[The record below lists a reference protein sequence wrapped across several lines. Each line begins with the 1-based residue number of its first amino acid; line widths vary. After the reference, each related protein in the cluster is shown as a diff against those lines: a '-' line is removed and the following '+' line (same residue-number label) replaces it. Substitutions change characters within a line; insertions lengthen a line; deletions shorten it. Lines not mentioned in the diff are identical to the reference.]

1 MIQTLLVG
9 YGYWGRIL
17 AENLTQHPTFFLAGV
32 QDASQSVIL
41 DARAN
46 NLHAYSSLEDAMQ
59 ATHPQ
64 LVVIAAPIGSME
76 VPAMR
81 ALQGYAHVMMAKP
94 GVESLAAFDRVA
106 RVADYAQRSVV
117 VDYTMLMHST
127 WNTILHEQHR
137 LGGVEKFHSVR
148 SAAGNRTGAP
158 IVLDLI
164 VHDLAML
171 VSLDPDREW
180 LVDSASV
187 TRMTATVRLVSG
199 SAEAILEAST
209 ISDDPQRSVYIA
221 GDGLH
226 IVWDQLE
233 DVLESNSAEI
243 MQAWYDDEKI
253 PCTPV
258 QRRLNNMV
266 KVVNHRGDDNRSIA
280 RSVLVL
286 VEEIVEAAG

>member
-94 GVESLAAFDRVA
+94 GVDSLAAFDRVL

-137 LGGVEKFHSVR
+137 LGGIEKFHSVR
-148 SAAGNRTGAP
+148 SAIGNRTGAP
-158 IVLDLI
+158 IVLDML
-164 VHDLAML
+164 VHDLSLL
-171 VSLDPDREW
+171 VSLNPDREW
-180 LVDSASV
+180 LLEYARVSETEVVA
-187 TRMTATVRLVSG
+187 RFVSG
-199 SAEAILEAST
+199 KCEAILEAST
-209 ISDDPQRSVYIA
+209 TSTEQERSVYLA
-221 GDGLH
+221 GAGLH
-226 IVWDQLE
+226 LVWDQLA
-233 DVLESNSAEI
+233 DVVESNSAEI

-266 KVVNHRGDDNRSIA
+266 NVVNHRGDDNRVVA
-280 RSVLVL
+280 RGVLVM
-286 VEEIVEAAG
+286 VEQILEAQR

>member
-148 SAAGNRTGAP
+148 SAIGNRTGAP
-158 IVLDLI
+158 IVLDLL

-171 VSLDPDREW
+171 VSLDSEREW
-180 LVDSASV
+180 LLEYARASETEV
-187 TRMTATVRLVSG
+187 VARFVSG
-199 SAEAILEAST
+199 KSEAILEAST
-209 ISDDPQRSVYIA
+209 TSTAQERSVYLS
-221 GDGLH
+221 GNGLH
-226 IVWDQLE
+226 LVWDQLE
-233 DVLESNSAEI
+233 DVVESNSADI

-266 KVVNHRGDDNRSIA
+266 KVVNHRGDDNRRIA

-286 VEEIVEAAG
+286 VEQILEAAR

>member
-32 QDASQSVIL
+32 QDANQSVIL

-94 GVESLAAFDRVA
+94 GVDSLAAFDRVL
-106 RVADYAQRSVV
+106 RVADYAQRSVT
-117 VDYTMLMHST
+117 VDYTMLMHAT

-137 LGGVEKFHSVR
+137 LGGIEKFHSVR
-148 SAAGNRTGAP
+148 SAIGNRTGAP
-158 IVLDLI
+158 IVLDML
-164 VHDLAML
+164 VHDLSLL

-180 LVDSASV
+180 LLEYARVGETEVVA
-187 TRMTATVRLVSG
+187 RFVSG
-199 SAEAILEAST
+199 ECEAILEAST
-209 ISDDPQRSVYIA
+209 TSTEQERSVYLA
-221 GDGLH
+221 GAGLH
-226 IVWDQLE
+226 LVWDQLA
-233 DVLESNSAEI
+233 DVVESNSAEI

-266 KVVNHRGDDNRSIA
+266 NVVNHRGDDNRVVA
-280 RSVLVL
+280 RGVLVM
-286 VEEIVEAAG
+286 VEQILEAQR

>member
-94 GVESLAAFDRVA
+94 GVDSLAAFDRVL
-106 RVADYAQRSVV
+106 RVADYAQRSVT
-117 VDYTMLMHST
+117 VDYTMLMHAT

-148 SAAGNRTGAP
+148 SAIGNRTGAP
-158 IVLDLI
+158 IVLDML
-164 VHDLAML
+164 VHDLSLL
-171 VSLDPDREW
+171 VSLNPDREW
-180 LVDSASV
+180 LLEYARVGETEVVA
-187 TRMTATVRLVSG
+187 RFVSG
-199 SAEAILEAST
+199 EWEAILEAST
-209 ISDDPQRSVYIA
+209 TSTEQERSVYLA
-221 GDGLH
+221 GAGLH
-226 IVWDQLE
+226 LVWDQLA
-233 DVLESNSAEI
+233 DVVESNSAEI

-266 KVVNHRGDDNRSIA
+266 NVVNHRGDDNRVVA
-280 RSVLVL
+280 RGVLVM
-286 VEEIVEAAG
+286 VEQILEAQR

>member
-1 MIQTLLVG
+1 
-9 YGYWGRIL
+9 
-17 AENLTQHPTFFLAGV
+17 
-32 QDASQSVIL
+32 
-41 DARAN
+41 
-46 NLHAYSSLEDAMQ
+46 MQ

-117 VDYTMLMHST
+117 VDYTMLMHSS

-148 SAAGNRTGAP
+148 SAIGNRTGAP
-158 IVLDLI
+158 IVLDML

-171 VSLDPDREW
+171 VSLDPEREW
-180 LVDSASV
+180 LLEYARASETEV
-187 TRMTATVRLVSG
+187 VARFVSG
-199 SAEAILEAST
+199 KSEAILEAST
-209 ISDDPQRSVYIA
+209 TSTAQERSVYLS

-226 IVWDQLE
+226 LVWDQLE
-233 DVLESNSAEI
+233 DVVESISAEI

-266 KVVNHRGDDNRSIA
+266 KVVNHRGDDNRVVA
-280 RSVLVL
+280 RGVLVL
-286 VEEIVEAAG
+286 VEQILEAAR

>member
-32 QDASQSVIL
+32 QDANQSVIL
-41 DARAN
+41 DARVN

-94 GVESLAAFDRVA
+94 GVDSLAAFDRVL
-106 RVADYAQRSVV
+106 RVADYAQRSVT
-117 VDYTMLMHST
+117 VDYTMLMHAT

-137 LGGVEKFHSVR
+137 LGGIEKFHSVR
-148 SAAGNRTGAP
+148 SAIGNRTGAP
-158 IVLDLI
+158 IVLDML
-164 VHDLAML
+164 VHDLSLL

-180 LVDSASV
+180 LLEYARVGDTEVVA
-187 TRMTATVRLVSG
+187 RFVSG
-199 SAEAILEAST
+199 SCEAILEAST
-209 ISDDPQRSVYIA
+209 TSTEQERSVYLA
-221 GDGLH
+221 GAGLH
-226 IVWDQLE
+226 LVWDQLA
-233 DVLESNSAEI
+233 DVVESNSAEI

-266 KVVNHRGDDNRSIA
+266 NVVNHRGDDNRVVA
-280 RSVLVL
+280 RGVLVM
-286 VEEIVEAAG
+286 VEQILEAQR

>member
-32 QDASQSVIL
+32 QDANQSVIL

-94 GVESLAAFDRVA
+94 GVDSLAAFDRVL
-106 RVADYAQRSVV
+106 RVADYAQRSIT

-148 SAAGNRTGAP
+148 SAIGNRTGAP
-158 IVLDLI
+158 IVLDML
-164 VHDLAML
+164 VHDLSLL
-171 VSLDPDREW
+171 VSLNPDREW
-180 LVDSASV
+180 LLEYARVSETEVVA
-187 TRMTATVRLVSG
+187 RFVSG
-199 SAEAILEAST
+199 SCEAILEAST
-209 ISDDPQRSVYIA
+209 TSTEQERSVYLA
-221 GDGLH
+221 GAGLH
-226 IVWDQLE
+226 LVWDQLA
-233 DVLESNSAEI
+233 DVVESNSAEI

-258 QRRLNNMV
+258 QRRLNDMV
-266 KVVNHRGDDNRSIA
+266 NVVNHRGDDNRVVA
-280 RSVLVL
+280 RGVLVM
-286 VEEIVEAAG
+286 VEQILEAQR

>member
-32 QDASQSVIL
+32 QDANQSVIL

-46 NLHAYSSLEDAMQ
+46 NLHAYASLEDAMQ

-94 GVESLAAFDRVA
+94 GVDSLAAFDRVL

-137 LGGVEKFHSVR
+137 LGGIEKFHSVR
-148 SAAGNRTGAP
+148 SAIGNRTGAP
-158 IVLDLI
+158 IVLDML
-164 VHDLAML
+164 VHDLSLL
-171 VSLDPDREW
+171 VSLNPDREW
-180 LVDSASV
+180 LLEYARVSETEVVA
-187 TRMTATVRLVSG
+187 RFVSG
-199 SAEAILEAST
+199 KCEAILEAST
-209 ISDDPQRSVYIA
+209 TSTEQERSVYLA
-221 GDGLH
+221 GAGLTR
-226 IVWDQLE
+226 VG
-233 DVLESNSAEI
+233 SA
-243 MQAWYDDEKI
+243 
-253 PCTPV
+253 
-258 QRRLNNMV
+258 RRRCRIKLGRDHAS
-266 KVVNHRGDDNRSIA
+266 VV
-280 RSVLVL
+280 
-286 VEEIVEAAG
+286 